1 MEPYKMKH
9 GQFCRQA
16 VAAAVLGV
24 LGVLGAA
31 TAQAVPVLSLAV
43 NPNPVAPGGNVQVN
57 VLISGAVD
65 LYAYQFS
72 LLFNPAV
79 LQASAP
85 TEGAFLPTGGTT
97 FYVPGTVNNT
107 LGSVNLTIGSL
118 LGALPG
124 VNGDGVLASL
134 SFNATAVGSSVLQF
148 ADVVL
153 LDSDLLDIQAQT
165 QAVTV
170 SVIPEPGTWLM
181 FGLGLAAVG
190 GLVRRRMPA

>member
-1 MEPYKMKH
+1 MKH

-24 LGVLGAA
+24 LGVLGAG
-31 TAQAVPVLSLAV
+31 TAQAVPVVSLAAS
-43 NPNPVAPGGNVQVN
+43 PNPVVPGGNVQVN
-57 VLISGAVD
+57 VLISGAID

-85 TEGAFLPTGGTT
+85 TEGAFLGAGGTT
-97 FYVPGTVNNT
+97 FFVPGSVNNT
-107 LGSVNLTIGSL
+107 LGRVNLTVGSL
-118 LGALPG
+118 LGVLPG
-124 VNGDGVLASL
+124 VNGNGVLASL
-134 SFNATAVGSSVLQF
+134 NFNATSVGSSVLQL

-153 LDSDLLDIQAQT
+153 LDSALLDIQAQT

-190 GLVRRRMPA
+190 GLVRRRMPV

>member
-1 MEPYKMKH
+1 MKH

-24 LGVLGAA
+24 MGVLGAG
-31 TAQAVPVLSLAV
+31 TAQAVPVVSLAV

-57 VLISGAVD
+57 VLISGAID

-85 TEGAFLPTGGTT
+85 TEGTFLSTGGTT

-107 LGSVNLTIGSL
+107 LGRVNLTANSL
-118 LGALPG
+118 LGVLPG
-124 VNGDGVLASL
+124 VSGNGVLASL
-134 SFNATAVGSSVLQF
+134 NFNATSVGSSVLQL

-153 LDSDLLDIQAQT
+153 LDADLLDIQAQT
-165 QAVTV
+165 QGISV